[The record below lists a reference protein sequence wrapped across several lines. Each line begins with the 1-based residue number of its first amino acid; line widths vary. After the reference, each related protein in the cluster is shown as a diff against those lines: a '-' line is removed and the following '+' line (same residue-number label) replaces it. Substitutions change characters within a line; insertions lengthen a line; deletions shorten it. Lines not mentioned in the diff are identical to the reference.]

1 MAQLR
6 HIFFYESQ
14 HMYYQ
19 FHNVLSPA
27 KLNLGL
33 KIVGK
38 RPDGYHLL
46 KSIFCLIDLCD
57 RMEIQITDN
66 GKISLIEHHQAWFYQ
81 KDLAY
86 RAAGLLQQHTNCKL
100 GANIKIK
107 KVIPS
112 GAGMGGGSSNAATV
126 LIVLNQLWN
135 TGLNCQE
142 LMHLGLQLGADVPF
156 FIQGKNALVE
166 GIGEIITPIEL
177 PELYFVIIKPQI
189 HIPTREIFA
198 NLSLDFTNLNPDLVT
213 ITQLLTEKPNDLAS
227 VARAIHPELNPIFS
241 ELNQYGN
248 AVMTGSGSCIYLS
261 FTEKNLAKSIAN
273 ILSTRYNTFLAASLP
288 ASPIACINV

>member
-1 MAQLR
+1 
-6 HIFFYESQ
+6 
-14 HMYYQ
+14 MYYQ

-38 RPDGYHLL
+38 RADGYHLL

-86 RAAGLLQQHTNCKL
+86 RAAVLLQQYSNSQL

-142 LMHLGLQLGADVPF
+142 LMQLGLQLGADVPF

-198 NLSLDFTNLNPDLVT
+198 NLKLDFSNISPELIT
-213 ITQLLTEKPNDLAS
+213 IEQLLEQKPNDLTSA
-227 VARAIHPELNPIFS
+227 AQAIHPELNPIFS

-248 AVMTGSGSCIYLS
+248 AVMTGSGSCIYLTFS
-261 FTEKNLAKSIAN
+261 EKNLAKSVAN
-273 ILSTRYNTFLAASLP
+273 ILAARYNTFLAASL
-288 ASPIACINV
+288 AVSPVACD